1 MNEETA
7 RREMDYRIGENIL
20 LHMTLNGLLTEKEYE
35 KLRNELLD
43 ICQPIVGELERG
55 LLCQRRKSL
64 K

>member
-1 MNEETA
+1 
-7 RREMDYRIGENIL
+7 MDYRIGENIL
-20 LHMTLNGLLTEKEYE
+20 LHMALNELLTEYE

-43 ICQPIVGELERG
+43 IYQPVVGELERG

>member
-20 LHMTLNGLLTEKEYE
+20 LLMALNGLLTEKEYE

-43 ICQPIVGELERG
+43 IYQPVVGELERG

>member
-20 LHMTLNGLLTEKEYE
+20 LHMALNELLTEKEYE

-43 ICQPIVGELERG
+43 IYQPVVGELERG

>member
-7 RREMDYRIGENIL
+7 RREMDYRIGENIF
-20 LHMTLNGLLTEKEYE
+20 LHMALNGLLTEKEYE
-35 KLRNELLD
+35 MLRDELLD
-43 ICQPIVGELERG
+43 IYQPVMGELERG

>member
-1 MNEETA
+1 MNEEMA

-20 LHMTLNGLLTEKEYE
+20 LHMVLNELLTEKEYE
-35 KLRNELLD
+35 KLRDELLD
-43 ICQPIVGELERG
+43 ICQPVVGELERG